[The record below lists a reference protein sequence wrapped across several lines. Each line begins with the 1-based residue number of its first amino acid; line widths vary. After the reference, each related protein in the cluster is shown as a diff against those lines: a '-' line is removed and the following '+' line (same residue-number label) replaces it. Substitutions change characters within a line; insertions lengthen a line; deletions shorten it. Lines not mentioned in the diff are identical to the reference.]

1 MVLVAFGTRIFRTS
15 PNNNHKI
22 KESEHMKKLLALA
35 LLAAGFVAV
44 QAADAIFRVD
54 VNGVKDK
61 VTFTIHQ
68 DDEMKGA
75 PQGWVKQ
82 NKECT
87 ITYGAVKKIGSTEWK
102 DYEISFTPKTSGTVN
117 ISVGGQW
124 AKTPDTR
131 AWLLVNKVEM
141 NDKLYPNGD
150 FTKTYKTKDGRV
162 IPNGFWIHGK
172 AKYLPTAGEKGT
184 PAVLVNHDNRLTFNL
199 KVEAG
204 KKYEFEFEVKAATP
218 DQVK

>member
-1 MVLVAFGTRIFRTS
+1 
-15 PNNNHKI
+15 
-22 KESEHMKKLLALA
+22 MKKLLALA
-35 LLAAGFVAV
+35 LLAVGFAAV

-61 VTFTIHQ
+61 IAFTIHQ
-68 DDEMKGA
+68 EDDDMKGT
-75 PQGWVKQ
+75 PQGRVKQ
-82 NKECT
+82 DKECT
-87 ITYGAVKKIGSTEWK
+87 ITYWALKKIGSTEWK
-102 DYEISFTPKTSGTVN
+102 DYEISFTPKKSGTVH
-117 ISVGGQW
+117 ISVGGQYDNIP
-124 AKTPDTR
+124 ANR

-184 PAVLVNHDNRLTFNL
+184 PAILVNHDNRLTFSL

>member
-1 MVLVAFGTRIFRTS
+1 
-15 PNNNHKI
+15 
-22 KESEHMKKLLALA
+22 MKKLLALA
-35 LLAAGFVAV
+35 LLAVGFAAV

-61 VTFTIHQ
+61 IAF
-68 DDEMKGA
+68 
-75 PQGWVKQ
+75 
-82 NKECT
+82 T
-87 ITYGAVKKIGSTEWK
+87 ITYWALKKIGSTEWK
-102 DYEISFTPKTSGTVN
+102 DYEISFTPTKSGTVH

-124 AKTPDTR
+124 AKTPDAR
-131 AWLLVNKVEM
+131 PWLLVNKVEM

-184 PAVLVNHDNRLTFNL
+184 PAILVNHDNRLTFSL

>member
-1 MVLVAFGTRIFRTS
+1 
-15 PNNNHKI
+15 
-22 KESEHMKKLLALA
+22 MKKLLALA

-117 ISVGGQW
+117 ISVGGQF
-124 AKTPDTR
+124 ANTPAAR

-218 DQVK
+218 DQIK

>member
-1 MVLVAFGTRIFRTS
+1 
-15 PNNNHKI
+15 
-22 KESEHMKKLLALA
+22 MKKLLALA
-35 LLAAGFVAV
+35 LLAVGFATV

-61 VTFTIHQ
+61 IAFTIHQ
-68 DDEMKGA
+68 EDDDMKGA

-82 NKECT
+82 DKECT
-87 ITYGAVKKIGSTEWK
+87 ITYWALKKIGSTEWK
-102 DYEISFTPKTSGTVN
+102 DYEISFTPKKSGTVH

-124 AKTPDTR
+124 AKTPDAR
-131 AWLLVNKVEM
+131 PWLLVNKVEM

-184 PAVLVNHDNRLTFNL
+184 PAILVNHDNRLTFSL

-204 KKYEFEFEVKAATP
+204 KPVTIEYMAKAIENP
-218 DQVK
+218 NK

>member
-1 MVLVAFGTRIFRTS
+1 MLLEFS
-15 PNNNHKI
+15 CSNHKSI
-22 KESEHMKKLLALA
+22 
-35 LLAAGFVAV
+35 
-44 QAADAIFRVD
+44 
-54 VNGVKDK
+54 KDK

-218 DQVK
+218 DQIK

>member
-1 MVLVAFGTRIFRTS
+1 
-15 PNNNHKI
+15 
-22 KESEHMKKLLALA
+22 MKKLLALA

-54 VNGVKDK
+54 VSGVKDK

-68 DDEMKGA
+68 NDEMKGS

-82 NKECT
+82 NKENT
-87 ITYGAVKKIGSTEWK
+87 ITYWAIKKSSTTEWK

-117 ISVGGQW
+117 ISVCGQF
-124 AKTPDTR
+124 ADTPAAR

-141 NDKLYPNGD
+141 NDKLYPNGN
-150 FTKTYKTKDGRV
+150 FTKTFKSKDGKV
-162 IPNGFWIHGK
+162 MPNGFWLHAK

-184 PAVLVNHDNRLTFNL
+184 PAILVNHDNRLSFNV